1 MSTMTFT
8 EASAV
13 AKANPGSVLRRLPNG
28 QFGVVLSDGSWVGN
42 NGVSTNLS
50 SGGSLSHQVEV
61 SANAT
66 DDRQLQKEVESKIRD
81 RTRDLLQQRGEV
93 IAENERLTAF
103 LHKAKST
110 ISKLTDEILQLKT
123 SLKDK
128 QTQLDS
134 VDRPLERKIVAIEAV
149 LAEKEK
155 EIIDLVNKN
164 KQLQDRIDLVSTEE
178 LSRID
183 QILEDKAHKLLTRIV
198 LQCTCNGVIENCSR
212 CGGRGEYVVDGN
224 GNRYVGKRYV

>member
-13 AKANPGSVLRRLPNG
+13 AKENPGSVLRRLPNG

-42 NGVSTNLS
+42 NGVPPNLS
-50 SGGSLSHQVEV
+50 SGGSLGHQVEV

-183 QILEDKAHKLLTRIV
+183 QILEDKAHKL
-198 LQCTCNGVIENCSR
+198 S
-212 CGGRGEYVVDGN
+212 
-224 GNRYVGKRYV
+224 

>member
-13 AKANPGSVLRRLPNG
+13 AKANPGSVLRRLPDG

-42 NGVSTNLS
+42 NGVPPNLS
-50 SGGSLSHQVEV
+50 SGGSLGHQVEV

-134 VDRPLERKIVAIEAV
+134 VDRPLERKIAAIEAV
-149 LAEKEK
+149 LADKEK
-155 EIIDLVNKN
+155 EIIEPEPY
-164 KQLQDRIDLVSTEE
+164 QREMIFTQRQIEALQHKVFAITGEGEVMKAFNELLCVSA
-178 LSRID
+178 R
-183 QILEDKAHKLLTRIV
+183 
-198 LQCTCNGVIENCSR
+198 
-212 CGGRGEYVVDGN
+212 
-224 GNRYVGKRYV
+224 